1 MSKTVLV
8 VDDDDDVR
16 EALEILIQ
24 QWGFDVRTAGSG
36 RDALKAMRTNDPP
49 ALVLL
54 DLTMPDMNGWAVRAE
69 MLASPELAPIP
80 VVLLSG
86 VADAPVQSRAL
97 QTADVLPK
105 PVALDRLR
113 DLLEAHL
120 GPDPAPHHAG
130 R

>member
-24 QWGFDVRTAGSG
+24 QWGFDVGTAGSG
-36 RDALKAMRTNDPP
+36 REALATMRAEQP

-69 MLASPELAPIP
+69 MLADPALARIP

-86 VADAPVQSRAL
+86 VADASAQSRAL
-97 QTADVLPK
+97 QTDDVLPK

-120 GPDPAPHHAG
+120 GPDSPAEHAHHH
-130 R
+130 

>member
-1 MSKTVLV
+1 MSNNVLV

-16 EALEILIQ
+16 EALEILIR
-24 QWGFDVRTAGSG
+24 QWGFDVKTAASG
-36 RDALKAMRTNDPP
+36 REALKAIRGSDPP

-69 MLASPELAPIP
+69 MLSDPDLAQIP

-86 VADAPVQSRAL
+86 VADAPVQSKAL
-97 QTADVLPK
+97 QTTDVLPK

-120 GPDPAPHHAG
+120 GPESPTHHAH